1 MILNQTQDPKAWER
15 YFKDIIRKHYQPA
28 NYRDVPDEHCGDF
41 GVECYTL
48 NGHVFQCYLPE
59 QDTDLKKLVEAQK
72 NKIRT
77 DINKFT
83 TVNIAPLTKLF
94 GDIKISRW
102 ILGTSANKSAELTQ
116 YCAQKSLKTRDLKVP
131 YITDDFQI
139 LVHTEDD
146 YPQEV
151 LSLQQSSYQLNL
163 NFDAVSETKASDWI
177 DENLVF
183 LEKLNRKI
191 PKIVASE
198 KEDSIRGF
206 IVQKYLQY
214 QNLLDTLRIDWGDI
228 YEIIIKAVKNR
239 QEYLEGRFLT
249 CSSLL
254 PVDTIKEELEKLEK
268 DIISEVKTIRPKDL
282 ELIKWGVVSDW
293 LIRCPLDF

>member
-15 YFKDIIRKHYQPA
+15 YFKDIVRKHYQPA

-48 NGHVFQCYLPE
+48 CGHVFQCYLPE
-59 QDTDLKKLVEAQK
+59 QDTDLKKLLEAQK
-72 NKIRT
+72 DKIRT
-77 DINKFT
+77 DIRKFT
-83 TVNIAPLTKLF
+83 STNVTPLMKLF

-102 ILGTSANKSAELTQ
+102 ILGTSVNKSAELTQ
-116 YCAQKSLKTRDLKVP
+116 YCAQKSLKARNLNVP
-131 YITDDFQI
+131 YISDDFQI

-151 LSLQQSSYQLNL
+151 LSLQQSAYQLNL
-163 NFDAVSETKASDWI
+163 NFEDVSDTKASDWI
-177 DENLVF
+177 DENLTF
-183 LEKLNRKI
+183 LKKLNFKI
-191 PKIVASE
+191 SKIVPSE
-198 KEDSIRGF
+198 KEDSSRSF
-206 IVQKYLQY
+206 LVQKYLQY
-214 QNLLDTLRIDWGDI
+214 QNLLDALRTDWGDI
-228 YEIIIKAVKNR
+228 YEIVVKAVKNR

-254 PVDTIKEELEKLEK
+254 PADAIQLELEKLEN
-268 DIISEVKTIRPKDL
+268 DIKLEVKTIRPKDL